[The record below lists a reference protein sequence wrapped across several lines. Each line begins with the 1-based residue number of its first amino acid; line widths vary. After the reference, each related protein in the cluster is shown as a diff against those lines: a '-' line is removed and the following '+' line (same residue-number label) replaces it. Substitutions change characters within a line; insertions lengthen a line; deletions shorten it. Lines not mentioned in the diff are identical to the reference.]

1 MGSPAKTSEQS
12 GSSGQRL
19 ALSAVSAHLKK
30 AEKAEYGIEA
40 TVGTSFLI
48 IFIWP
53 IVQISVF
60 GDWLA
65 SLAIGVGGGI
75 LLFFSAA
82 ILTGLLEAALSRKN
96 LDPVGWVIAAS
107 LASWY
112 WWGLFE
118 GHAWAALVLSAA
130 ALPMFL
136 LFFLR
141 GRRQS
146 ASVQTLRELPQEF
159 VAALADT
166 GSFSSELKSI
176 LNQALGSYS
185 DIYDTLHK
193 DLQGDPV
200 VRSEALLADTVA
212 TLREMHKR
220 AGVLT
225 RMTRLLDERTSP
237 ELRQAF
243 EKSHAQ
249 LKDLES
255 CLRDAREAV
264 LIYAVSGQKE
274 LATRLEEQA
283 ERLRL
288 TAQGMQELDAELEQT
303 S

>member
-1 MGSPAKTSEQS
+1 MGSPATTIDQP
-12 GSSGQRL
+12 GQRL
-19 ALSAVSAHLKK
+19 ALAAVSAHLKK
-30 AEKAEYGIEA
+30 AEKSEHGIEA
-40 TVGTSFLI
+40 TVATSFLI
-48 IFIWP
+48 MFIWP
-53 IVQISVF
+53 IVQITVF
-60 GDWLA
+60 GKWIA
-65 SLAIGVGGGI
+65 SLAIGVGGGL

-82 ILTGLLEAALSRKN
+82 ILSGLLEMALSRKN
-96 LDPVGWVIAAS
+96 LDAIGWLIAAS

-112 WWGLFE
+112 WWVAFE
-118 GHAWAALVLSAA
+118 GHAWAALVLAFA

-146 ASVQTLRELPQEF
+146 VSVHTLRELPRDF
-159 VAALADT
+159 V
-166 GSFSSELKSI
+166 SELAQTEGLSTELKTI
-176 LNQALGSYS
+176 LDQALGSYS

-193 DLQGDPV
+193 DLQGDSV

-225 RMTRLLDERTSP
+225 RMERLLDERTSP
-237 ELRQAF
+237 ELREAF
-243 EKSHAQ
+243 AKSHAQ

-264 LIYAVSGQKE
+264 LIYAVTGQKE

-288 TAQGMQELDAELEQT
+288 TAQGMQELDAELEAT
-303 S
+303 N